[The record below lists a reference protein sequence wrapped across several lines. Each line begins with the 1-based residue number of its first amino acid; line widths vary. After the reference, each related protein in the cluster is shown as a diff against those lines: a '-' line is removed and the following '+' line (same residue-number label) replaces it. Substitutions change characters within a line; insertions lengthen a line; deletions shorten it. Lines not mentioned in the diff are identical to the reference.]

1 MRSESLPILTR
12 NILVAALM
20 ATGLLTGATAHAE
33 DENLR
38 RALPD
43 AVEIR
48 YRGLLQDE
56 SGAPISGV
64 FPLEFNL
71 YRDGMAAE
79 PMWTERHYVSVI
91 EGRYQV
97 PLGSDEPLRAREVD
111 GQRWL
116 GVVLVGEGELLR
128 DRITIARP
136 GLPGESDT
144 SASRVTRAEVADRA
158 IEAERAV
165 IAESADA
172 LGELTVEEIERLS
185 NLALERLGQHIA
197 DPSAHEATARYK
209 LGTNSQVLDGAGG
222 RGGTHFSLKCP
233 PGHVVTGLEGRAG
246 RMLDSITAI
255 CTPLQ

>member
-1 MRSESLPILTR
+1 MLSERLTR
-12 NILVAALM
+12 FTRNALVLSVL
-20 ATGLLTGATAHAE
+20 ATGMTTGVAHAE
-33 DENLR
+33 DESLR

-64 FPLEFNL
+64 FPLEFHL

-97 PLGSDEPLRAREVD
+97 PLGSQETLRAREVD

-136 GLPGESDT
+136 GRPGEEAGAD
-144 SASRVTRAEVADRA
+144 SRITRAEVADRA

-197 DPSAHEATARYK
+197 DPNAHEASARYK
-209 LGTNSQVLDGAGG
+209 IGSNSQVLDGAGG

-246 RMLDSITAI
+246 RMLDYVTAI
-255 CTPLQ
+255 CSPLQ

>member
-1 MRSESLPILTR
+1 MLSDTRFILTR
-12 NILVAALM
+12 RALLMLAVSLVLPLPSAQAQQ
-20 ATGLLTGATAHAE
+20 
-33 DENLR
+33 DLR
-38 RALPD
+38 RPLPD

-79 PMWTERHYVSVI
+79 PMWSESHYVSVV

-97 PLGSDEPLRAREVD
+97 PLGSEEVLRAREVD
-111 GQRWL
+111 GERWL

-136 GLPGESDT
+136 GRQRGSEAN
-144 SASRVTRAEVADRA
+144 ASQVTRAEVADRA

-172 LGELTVEEIERLS
+172 LGDLTVEEIERMS

-197 DPSAHEATARYK
+197 DPNAHEATARYK
-209 LGTNSQVLDGAGG
+209 LGGNSQVLDAAGG

-233 PGHVVTGLEGRAG
+233 PGHVVTGIEGRAG
-246 RMLDSITAI
+246 RMLDAVTAI

>member
-1 MRSESLPILTR
+1 MASDSRFMVTRSALLMLAVALCLPTP
-12 NILVAALM
+12 NAQAQQ
-20 ATGLLTGATAHAE
+20 
-33 DENLR
+33 DLR
-38 RALPD
+38 RPLPD
-43 AVEIR
+43 AVEVR

-79 PMWTERHYVSVI
+79 PMWSERHYVSVI

-97 PLGSDEPLRAREVD
+97 PLGSEEVLRSRQVD
-111 GQRWL
+111 GERWL
-116 GVVLVGEGELLR
+116 GVALVGEGELLR

-136 GLPGESDT
+136 GRPGDSEGAGT
-144 SASRVTRAEVADRA
+144 QVTRAEVADRA

-172 LGELTVEEIERLS
+172 LGELTVEEIERIS
-185 NLALERLGQHIA
+185 NLALERLGQHMA
-197 DPSAHEATARYK
+197 DPNAHEATARYK
-209 LGTNSQVLDGAGG
+209 LGSNSQVLDAAGG
-222 RGGTHFSLKCP
+222 SGGTHFSLKCP
-233 PGHVVTGLEGRAG
+233 PGHVVTGIEGRAG
-246 RMLDSITAI
+246 RMLDAITAI